1 MWLPELELDWVERFL
16 KIPSSHPTE
25 VCDIRC
31 MLVLDTPFFMH
42 LIKCKINET
51 WTLIIAVNRSSKFLY
66 WIQHYSITLTCI
78 FSLWFN
84 IWLVSWGQLVSLT
97 FSSLRWGEV
106 EDQRSVDSISL
117 SRVGKSKIQN
127 FLQFKSID
135 LISFKC
141 NSYGRFQP
149 FYKMLNLHFCVLVF
163 WLVAWLNTAC
173 CC

>member
-1 MWLPELELDWVERFL
+1 MTPRIRIGLGWEVSKDSQFPPHRSMWYKMHASFG
-16 KIPSSHPTE
+16 HT
-25 VCDIRC
+25 
-31 MLVLDTPFFMH
+31 FFMH